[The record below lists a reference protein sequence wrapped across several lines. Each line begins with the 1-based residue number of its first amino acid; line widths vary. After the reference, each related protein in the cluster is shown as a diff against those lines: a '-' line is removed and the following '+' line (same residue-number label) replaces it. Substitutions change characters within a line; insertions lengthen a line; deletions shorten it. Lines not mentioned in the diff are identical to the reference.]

1 MAKNMFSQ
9 KLNDAVI
16 AKNSRLCVGLD
27 PRLTSLPT
35 VIVEKAVSEFGQTPM
50 AAAKAI
56 YHFNR
61 QVLETVRDYAI
72 CVKPQIAFYELYGA
86 AGIQAFWD
94 TVDYAHELGLL
105 VIADA
110 KRGDI
115 DSTAQAYANTY
126 LGGDQLFAQTQ
137 TTNIDALTINPF
149 LGEDTLQPF
158 ITTAKEQ
165 GKGLF
170 VLVKT
175 SNSGSGDLQ
184 DLIVNQESISLRLAQ
199 MLSHYDQP
207 VDTYGYGLVGAVVGA
222 TYPQLAK
229 QFRAALPHSLIL
241 VPGIGAQG
249 GDPQLLQNFFH
260 QGGLGAI
267 VNSSRGI
274 TATFAPTDPNYLPT
288 IAQAAQKTR
297 DLINYNLA

>member
-1 MAKNMFSQ
+1 MFSQ
-9 KLNDAVI
+9 KLNDATI

-35 VIVEKAVSEFGQTPM
+35 SIIKKAVAEFGQTPM

-56 YHFNR
+56 YQFNR
-61 QVLETVRDYAI
+61 QVLETIKDYAI

-94 TVDYAHELGLL
+94 TVDYAHQLGLL

-115 DSTAQAYANTY
+115 DSTAQAYAHAY
-126 LGGDQLFAQTQ
+126 LGGDQLFTQTQ
-137 TTNIDALTINPF
+137 TTNIDALTVNPF

-158 ITTAKEQ
+158 INTARKQ

-175 SNSGSGDLQ
+175 SNPGSGDLQ
-184 DLIVNQESISLRLAQ
+184 DLIVDDQSISWRLAQ

-207 VDTYGYGLVGAVVGA
+207 LDSYNYGLVGAVVGA
-222 TYPQLAK
+222 TYPELAK

-249 GDPQLLQNFFH
+249 GDPQLLKNFFH
-260 QGGLGAI
+260 PGGLGAI

-274 TATFAPTDPNYLPT
+274 TATFTPTDHNYLQA
-288 IAQAAQKTR
+288 IAQAAQETR
-297 DLINYNLA
+297 DLINHHLS